1 MRRPIFH
8 DGSRPHHENDMKND
22 SLITFIAGAA
32 IGAAL
37 GVLFAPEKGEVTRR
51 KIKDVA
57 REGYDTAREKAG
69 EAYGYAKKTASSLR
83 KELNDLKEI
92 FREESMEMKEEARA
106 KMLDQI
112 DRLER
117 ALVKEDD
124 ADEQFDA

>member
-1 MRRPIFH
+1 
-8 DGSRPHHENDMKND
+8 MKND
-22 SLITFIAGAA
+22 SLITFIAGAT

-51 KIKDVA
+51 KIKDA
-57 REGYDTAREKAG
+57 ALEGYDTAREKAG
-69 EAYGYAKKTASSLR
+69 EAYGYAKKKVSSLR

-92 FREESMEMKEEARA
+92 FREEGMEMKEEARA

-117 ALVKEDD
+117 ALLKDDD
-124 ADEQFDA
+124 ADEQFEA

>member
-1 MRRPIFH
+1 
-8 DGSRPHHENDMKND
+8 MKND

-57 REGYDTAREKAG
+57 LEGYDTAREKAG
-69 EAYGYAKKTASSLR
+69 AAYGYAKKKVSSLS

-92 FREESMEMKEEARA
+92 FKEEGMEMKEEARA
-106 KMLDQI
+106 KMLDRI
-112 DRLER
+112 DKLER
-117 ALVKEDD
+117 ALLKDDD